1 VDGVQVEIKI
11 VEEWGYAMGEDT
23 CLFEEENGSESSQDD
38 DNAGHDEPEAR
49 CNVDLLVEN
58 IVDEVDDVDVDA
70 QGACM
75 RMSYELCYHLV
86 GSYLTQMLATT

>member
-1 VDGVQVEIKI
+1 
-11 VEEWGYAMGEDT
+11 
-23 CLFEEENGSESSQDD
+23 
-38 DNAGHDEPEAR
+38 
-49 CNVDLLVEN
+49 LVEN

-86 GSYLTQMLATT
+86 GPYLTQMLATT